1 MLSLGETVVGSSDNL
16 SKKILPFDR
25 KMSDM
30 YIKIVLKDRITIP
43 RDTECFINYDHRD
56 IGAYFVKGTEIKLPF
71 SVEDLLS
78 ICIKNTIGESYCQ
91 PDTTTERCSEFVFE
105 YLKYIVQNKKAGKY
119 QDFGIPTSHI
129 VKDVV
134 EFDLANIPE
143 NIKSGDIKIGDK
155 IVTHG
160 YLPEQLPRDK
170 FDLTKF
176 FIKEHYYGCKGLEG
190 KNGIKKIHVAGYSLT
205 VVESR
210 PKLADD
216 DVLLNDINEYV
227 VAGCEIK
234 ECMDKYKKFGNQCVP
249 EKENVADENENIPGT
264 YCIIRPDE
272 QGIAYA
278 GASDWALSDFGNNEQ
293 LKGRFRDIS
302 RTGDY
307 EVTFDAAGVVSGTS
321 VCSDTEGSIGRPG
334 NPEIGKYDDA
344 EIPEEKAERNEKVR
358 YCWCQVTS
366 HEDSMGHDCNA
377 SKEWVFM
384 KGMQDNDSCRRGCAE
399 SCASEIYNNKYG
411 LRNALMGKNNPI

>member
-56 IGAYFVKGTEIKLPF
+56 IGAYFVKGKEVKLPF

-91 PDTTTERCSEFVFE
+91 PNTTTERCSEFVFE
-105 YLKYIVQNKKAGKY
+105 YLKYIVGNKKAGKY
-119 QDFGIPTSHI
+119 QDFGIPSSHI

-160 YLPEQLPRDK
+160 YVPEQLSQELYLK
-170 FDLTKF
+170 FPVAELYK
-176 FIKEHYYGCKGLEG
+176 GCIGLQG
-190 KNGIKKIHVAGYSLT
+190 KNGIKKIHGSGYSLT
-205 VVESR
+205 VAESR

-249 EKENVADENENIPGT
+249 EKENVADENENIQNT
-264 YCIIRPDE
+264 SCIIRPDE
-272 QGIAYA
+272 QGVSYA
-278 GASDWALSDFGNNEQ
+278 GSAMGFEGPFGN
-293 LKGRFRDIS
+293 RPIS
-302 RTGDY
+302 F
-307 EVTFDAAGVVSGTS
+307 V
-321 VCSDTEGSIGRPG
+321 
-334 NPEIGKYDDA
+334 
-344 EIPEEKAERNEKVR
+344 
-358 YCWCQVTS
+358 
-366 HEDSMGHDCNA
+366 
-377 SKEWVFM
+377 
-384 KGMQDNDSCRRGCAE
+384 
-399 SCASEIYNNKYG
+399 
-411 LRNALMGKNNPI
+411 